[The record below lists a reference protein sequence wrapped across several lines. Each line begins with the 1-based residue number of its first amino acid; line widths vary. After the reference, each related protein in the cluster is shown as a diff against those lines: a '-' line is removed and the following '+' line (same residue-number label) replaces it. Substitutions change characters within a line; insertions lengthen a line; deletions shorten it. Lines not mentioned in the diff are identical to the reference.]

1 MRSILRALVLAP
13 AMIAAA
19 ALATTSAMAE
29 STVNV
34 PFSFTVAGKHCP
46 AGQYTIQRDPIHSFV
61 TLRSKYA
68 PVGFNWILGPGD
80 GVARDSNIRLSFA
93 VQEQSYALDSVQFGS
108 QTTSQSTRHLNK
120 SPRTEHK
127 QIVTVGGQ

>member
-93 VQEQSYALDSVQFGS
+93 VQDQSYALDSVQFGS

-127 QIVTVGGQ
+127 QIVTIPGE

>member
-1 MRSILRALVLAP
+1 MRSILRSLVLAP

-93 VQEQSYALDSVQFGS
+93 VQDQSYALDSVQFGS
-108 QTTSQSTRHLNK
+108 QTTSQTTRHLDK
-120 SPRTEHK
+120 APRSEHK
-127 QIVTVGGQ
+127 QIVTVPGQ

>member
-1 MRSILRALVLAP
+1 MRSILRFLVLAP

-19 ALATTSAMAE
+19 ALATNSAMAE
-29 STVNV
+29 ATINV

-46 AGQYTIQRDPIHSFV
+46 AGQYMIQRDPIHNFV
-61 TLRSKYA
+61 TLRGKYA

-93 VQEQSYALDSVQFGS
+93 QQNQSYALDSVQFGS
-108 QTTSQSTRHLNK
+108 QTTSQTTRHLNK
-120 SPRTEHK
+120 APSSEHK
-127 QIVTVGGQ
+127 QIVTIPGQ

>member
-29 STVNV
+29 SIVNV
-34 PFSFTVAGKHCP
+34 PFSFTVGGKHCP
-46 AGQYTIQRDPIHSFV
+46 AGQYMIQRDPIHNFV
-61 TLRSKYA
+61 TLRGKYA

-93 VQEQSYALDSVQFGS
+93 VQDQSYALDSVQFGS
-108 QTTSQSTRHLNK
+108 QTTTQTTRHLNK
-120 SPRTEHK
+120 GPHSEHK
-127 QIVTVGGQ
+127 QIVTIPGE

>member
-1 MRSILRALVLAP
+1 MRSILRVLVLAP

-19 ALATTSAMAE
+19 ALATNSALAE

-46 AGQYTIQRDPIHSFV
+46 AGQYLVQPDPIHNFV
-61 TLRSKYA
+61 TLRGKYA

-80 GVARDSNIRLSFA
+80 GAPGSSTLTLRFDQQDQR
-93 VQEQSYALDSVQFGS
+93 YALESVHFGS
-108 QTTSQSTRHLNK
+108 LTTRRLDKGSHS
-120 SPRTEHK
+120 EHNAVR
-127 QIVTVGGQ
+127 IVQGQ